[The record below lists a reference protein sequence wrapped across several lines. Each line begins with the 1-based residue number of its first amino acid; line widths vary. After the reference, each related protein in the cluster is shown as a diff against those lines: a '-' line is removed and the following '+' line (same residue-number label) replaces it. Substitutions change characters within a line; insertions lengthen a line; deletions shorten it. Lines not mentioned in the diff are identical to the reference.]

1 MKKARHSL
9 PIFLAILSFVILII
23 TFIDALTGRSLLLG
37 VDQSVSLYMEG
48 VSGSSQGLV
57 NTFKLISEIGG
68 IEIMVV
74 LGILAAFTLL
84 FRKRWRESAKIFV
97 AVIGTALLTLIFKK
111 LFMRVRPDNTLLAII
126 DDPSFPSGHSSI
138 AAAFFVTLGYI
149 LVTNSEKSTTRVV
162 IISIFSMLVFLIGLS
177 RLVLNVHWLSDVVA
191 GWALGIFISMISIIL
206 VRSIFKKLKK
216 KF

>member
-1 MKKARHSL
+1 
-9 PIFLAILSFVILII
+9 
-23 TFIDALTGRSLLLG
+23 
-37 VDQSVSLYMEG
+37 
-48 VSGSSQGLV
+48 
-57 NTFKLISEIGG
+57 
-68 IEIMVV
+68 MVV

-84 FRKRWRESAKIFV
+84 FRNRWQESIKIFI
-97 AVIGTALLTLIFKK
+97 AVIGTALLTLAFKEI
-111 LFMRVRPDNTLLAII
+111 FMRARPDNALLAIV
-126 DDPSFPSGHSSI
+126 DDPSFPSGHSSM

-149 LVTNSEKSTTRVV
+149 LVMKSEKSTTRVL

-191 GWALGIFISMISIIL
+191 GWALGICVSMISIIL